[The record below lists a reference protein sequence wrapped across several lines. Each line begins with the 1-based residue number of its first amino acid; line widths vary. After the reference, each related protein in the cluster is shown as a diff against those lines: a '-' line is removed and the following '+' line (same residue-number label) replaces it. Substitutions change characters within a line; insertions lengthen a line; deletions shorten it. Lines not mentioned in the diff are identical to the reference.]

1 MSGLTTK
8 HLIEQQI
15 PSHIREASP
24 LFTKF
29 LQYYYEFNEQ
39 LNIAKAIQ
47 DVLDYNNCDVAEID
61 FVKSFF
67 EELQIL
73 PHNIV
78 ADRRLVAKHIYDLYQ
93 SKGSEKA
100 VKLLFQIVFGE
111 TVEVKYPSEQI
122 LRTSD
127 GKWIRENIITLD
139 RVSGSINDTTN
150 RIIFT
155 GTRGTFS
162 FDIISIENLEDDVDR
177 VTFTHSLPYY
187 LDGVSTVRLYSN
199 DELDYVG
206 TIKQMVSGVVIE
218 NSGKFWQVGQVVIL
232 PGTVDTILQVKRVG
246 AGGSIVTVDV
256 VQFGYGQ
263 LDGIIY
269 TISPFKYR
277 PDGGY
282 IEQYSEKIS
291 DISFSHTINIVEYM
305 NGCAE
310 SILGLDS
317 NQTYVLE
324 GYVLPDH
331 IAFSTILHSVALND
345 TSIVNNDHITIEQ
358 WLESR
363 ARFRIVTSSV
373 ATKPGYYKNQDGM
386 LSVPEIRLQDNFYYQ
401 IFSYV
406 IETGQ
411 RLKDYSGTL
420 NKIHPAGFKYF
431 SNLTKIVNVDVGVT
445 VDRILSRENM
455 LVTDYVN
462 NVDSLY
468 NQVTHYAETYSIVD
482 DIDLSNTYDE
492 NDNISDY
499 ASDEDYDEL
508 IEYYGGVEHYSRE
521 DAVEKIIGSSIA
533 DTFQIIEFEGSGSY
547 DANNYPPIY
556 GVDDYD
562 IANGTDD
569 QYTQEDPALVITLN
583 S

>member
-15 PSHIREASP
+15 PSHIREVSP

-78 ADRRLVAKHIYDLYQ
+78 ADRRLVAKHIYDLYR
-93 SKGSEKA
+93 SKGSETA

-111 TVEVKYPSEQI
+111 TVDVKYPSEQI
-122 LRTSD
+122 LRASD

-139 RVSGSINDTTN
+139 RVSGSISNTTN
-150 RIIFT
+150 RIVFT
-155 GTRGTFS
+155 GTWGTFS
-162 FDIISIENLEDDVDR
+162 FEIISIENLAEDIDR
-177 VTFTHSLPYY
+177 ITFSHSLSYY
-187 LDGVSTVRLYSN
+187 LDGVSSVRLYTD

-206 TIKQMVSGVVIE
+206 TIQQMVSDVVIE
-218 NSGKFWQVGQVVIL
+218 NSGKFWQAGQVVIL

-246 AGGSIVTVDV
+246 AGGSIVNVDI
-256 VQFGYGQ
+256 VQFGYGASS
-263 LDGIIY
+263 GTIY

-277 PDGGY
+277 PDGEY

-291 DISFSHTINIVEYM
+291 NISFAHTINIVEYM
-305 NGCAE
+305 NGYAE

-331 IAFSTILHSVALND
+331 IAFSTILHSVVLTD
-345 TSIVNNDHITIEQ
+345 TNVVNNDNITIEQ
-358 WLESR
+358 WLESKTR
-363 ARFRIVTSSV
+363 IRIVTSSV
-373 ATKPGYYKNQDGM
+373 ATKTGYYKNHDGM

-411 RLKDYSGTL
+411 RLKDYSATL

-431 SNLTKIVNVDVGVT
+431 SNLTKIVNIDVGIT
-445 VDRILSRENM
+445 VDRILSRENV
-455 LVTDYVN
+455 LVTDYIASPA
-462 NVDSLY
+462 DTITDK
-468 NQVTHYAETYSIVD
+468 QVAYRLMTTAIVD

-499 ASDEDYDEL
+499 ASDKDYDEL
-508 IEYYGGVEHYSRE
+508 TEYNDGVDYYTRE
-521 DAVEKIIGSSIA
+521 DAVEKIIGQA
-533 DTFQIIEFEGSGSY
+533 
-547 DANNYPPIY
+547 
-556 GVDDYD
+556 
-562 IANGTDD
+562 
-569 QYTQEDPALVITLN
+569 
-583 S
+583 